1 MILLVVAAGLIAG
14 SGLNWAA
21 DYLPCFSS
29 LESEKGAQLRP
40 KVELASWIILKSIV
54 RREGRSR
61 IHVLNSA
68 VELFS
73 ALLGVYLWRRF
84 GLSWN
89 LVWFAGLA
97 SFFILIALVDLRYRL
112 VLNALVFPAA
122 ALALLLGFTSS
133 MSTAVSALLGG
144 GLGLGMF
151 ALVARLRP
159 GELGAG
165 DIKLAALI
173 GLLFGFPY
181 ALWAL
186 LIGAGSGG
194 VGAVVLLA
202 SRRGN
207 LSTQIPYAPF
217 LCLGALLALLYN
229 PVPPG
234 VQPIVWQ
241 VLAGR

>member
-14 SGLNWAA
+14 SGLTWAA

-40 KVELASWIILKSIV
+40 KVELATWIILKSIV

-122 ALALLLGFTSS
+122 ALALVLGFTSS

-151 ALVARLRP
+151 ALVAWLRP

-194 VGAVVLLA
+194 VGAVVLLV

-234 VQPIVWQ
+234 IQPIVWQ